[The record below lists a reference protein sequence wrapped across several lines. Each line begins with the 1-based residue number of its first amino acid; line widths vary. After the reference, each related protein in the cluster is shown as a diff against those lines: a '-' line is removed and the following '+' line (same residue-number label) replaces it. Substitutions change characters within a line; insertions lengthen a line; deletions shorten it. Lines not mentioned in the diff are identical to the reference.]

1 MSLNYG
7 VGLDVSPL
15 ERDAQ
20 RANQLFKNIGDNAQ
34 AQANRIDIQ
43 FRNAFA
49 FAGGSAAA
57 SLFVKQLIDVRGEF
71 QQLEIAFTTMLKSK
85 ERSDKLMQDVSNFA
99 ATTPFDLKQVA
110 AGTKQLLAYG
120 FAAENITDNLSMIG
134 NVASGVGSQIG
145 DLIYLYG
152 TLKASGR
159 VTQMDI
165 NQFAGRGIPIYEELA
180 KVLGVTREEVRGFV
194 SDGKVGF
201 EQIEKAFKGMTG
213 EGGIFYNLMQEQSKS
228 ITGQMSNLGDAVD
241 KMMNKIG
248 ESSQGTITGAIG
260 IAQDL
265 VANYETV
272 GKVIGGLVTTYGAYK
287 AAVIVLTTVQK
298 VNTMIQLESALAGRA
313 LSISQG
319 LQAIATKQL
328 SAATLAL
335 NKAMLA
341 NPYVLVAT
349 ALVAVTAAMW
359 AFGDSASEA
368 EKVQSSLNDRMNQ
381 QRSITDKG
389 SQMIKDNIE
398 IIKNETSTQKE
409 KLNALIEL
417 QTIYPQMFKN
427 LDIEKVKTIE
437 LTDAVK
443 GYKQARE
450 SMIKRSD
457 KNDLNEVSFLLS
469 SANKTDTTTTWNPE
483 DKKRVESYLGD
494 KAKWYMGGNDLYEL
508 LKVEQ
513 KALLSKI
520 DKETKAT
527 NASKFI
533 SGISGF
539 TDEQIEQEIK
549 KRELLVSKIG
559 KSKSVGKLD
568 GLGAYSK
575 DELNSQLA
583 SLKAESEKRKIEKTT
598 GAKDLDDAN
607 KLLKDKMI
615 ERSKILTSKLAP
627 ADREKQLKDI
637 DEQIDSVN
645 KKIKLLGGKSTKET
659 NKEDSDAKKKAQA
672 NADLELKI
680 KNDKINNDLA
690 VRQSEIDKQNALA
703 SSMKDG
709 FEKRKAILDV
719 EHQQMLLDI
728 ERKGQE
734 LVEKQQ
740 QSERSEWEKNGSKGV
755 FKPKTTGVS
764 DLSGQN
770 SAILGNYTQTVNI
783 QYLSNKEAFIKDL
796 SDTYMSFDQQRKQA
810 NDKFLSDANA
820 LVSEFSGDELTQKLN
835 KLNEDHKNALQQINE
850 DEVNSVSRTSDLLVQ
865 LFTDSS
871 TKSVEELKKVATEA
885 ETLLNYLKNTDAEN
899 ITSQKIGGKT
909 FSKSELTS
917 MKSDKGFM
925 SDLGNQVKDVKNTA
939 GSADKVF
946 GTFGSNLKKTF
957 DLFKGGKK
965 SVGET
970 KDGIDALSGAF
981 GTLSS
986 FSGQAVGL
994 LESMSKEEGDAAS
1007 SAAKSI
1013 GAVMDV
1019 AGSTL
1024 QGFQQGGIV
1033 GGAVAFAMSVATKIF
1048 AAEKAHQQA
1057 LLEIQNE
1064 KNAQQKEYN
1073 DLLLKQNELLERSET
1088 IFGKDAFGSALG
1100 YAKVADNMLNAAN
1113 KANAS
1118 LYSAK
1123 VVTGSHKTGLFGWGG
1138 EKKEYTAMLSVYP
1151 GLIDGQG
1158 KLNKEMAESI
1168 LNNRKLDSTSKAAL
1182 EAALKYAQE
1191 YDDALTQLNDYL
1203 TSVFGSLGADMMTAI
1218 TDNLGDTKSALDD
1231 FADSAA
1237 GTIEKLMTDIAYSM
1251 FFADKFKALS
1261 DSVLAVQKDAEMTP
1275 EQKAAK
1281 ETELLGEFYKNIG
1294 NDVEAANKF
1303 LKDSKDA
1310 AAAAGFD
1317 LWEESRKGAKKGI
1330 ATASQESVDE
1340 NNGRLTVIQGHTF
1353 MINENTASIK
1363 SDMALLRE
1371 NSSVALRHL
1380 AGIETNTARLEAVES
1395 AVVSIKSGIDTIN
1408 MKGVKLQ

>member
-7 VGLDVSPL
+7 IGLDTSQM
-15 ERDAQ
+15 ERDVQ
-20 RANQLFKNIGDNAQ
+20 KANQLFKKVGDHAENE
-34 AQANRIDIQ
+34 ANRISEVFGIGK
-43 FRNAFA
+43 RTI
-49 FAGGSAAA
+49 AGLFSAAA
-57 SLFVKQLIDVRGEF
+57 AEQFVSKLIDVRGEF

-85 ERSDKLMQDVSNFA
+85 EKADKLLADVTKFA
-99 ATTPFDLKQVA
+99 STTPFDLQQVA
-110 AGTKQLLAYG
+110 TGTKQLLAYG
-120 FAAENITDNLSMIG
+120 FAADSIQDNLSMIG

-180 KVLGVTREEVRGFV
+180 KVLETNVSQVRNLV
-194 SDGKVGF
+194 SEGKVGF
-201 EQIEKAFKGMTG
+201 PQIEKAFQNMTN
-213 EGGIFYNLMQEQSKS
+213 EGGMFYNLMQEQSKS
-228 ITGQMSNLGDAVD
+228 LSGQMSNLGDTISKAF
-241 KMMNKIG
+241 NEIG
-248 ESSQGTITGAIG
+248 KSQEGVLSEG
-260 IAQDL
+260 ISGVSYL
-265 VANYETV
+265 VENYQEV
-272 GKVIGGLVTTYGAYK
+272 GKLIGGLVITYGAYK
-287 AAVIVLTTVQK
+287 ASVMALTAINQVYTASKVGMTTAEVAHYVAISATDKAQK
-298 VNTMIQLESALAGRA
+298 LLN
-313 LSISQG
+313 
-319 LQAIATKQL
+319 ATILK
-328 SAATLAL
+328 
-335 NKAMLA
+335 NPYMLA
-341 NPYVLVAT
+341 AA
-349 ALVAVTAAMW
+349 ALVTLGYGMFKLVTYQT
-359 AFGDSASEA
+359 EA
-368 EKVQSSLNDRMNQ
+368 EKAQSKLNESFKKNNTEIATEKVQIDTLFARLKAAKKGTEEYDAAKKAIFSKYGEYLKNLGDENTALKNIDAAYRAVSESATKAARARGLASANEQASADYVNKQAGILDKIKSEIESIYGKDSKKSLDIFFQIKPLVQSG
-381 QRSITDKG
+381 KG
-389 SQMIKDNIE
+389 
-398 IIKNETSTQKE
+398 
-409 KLNALIEL
+409 
-417 QTIYPQMFKN
+417 
-427 LDIEKVKTIE
+427 LD
-437 LTDAVK
+437 
-443 GYKQARE
+443 
-450 SMIKRSD
+450 SFSD
-457 KNDLNEVSFLLS
+457 KFLKQFDIIDTQAKQYQGKYDPKNRLKDLITEGVLAKKTFEDV
-469 SANKTDTTTTWNPE
+469 NKE
-483 DKKRVESYLGD
+483 
-494 KAKWYMGGNDLYEL
+494 AEL
-508 LKVEQ
+508 LFGE
-513 KALLSKI
+513 SP
-520 DKETKAT
+520 TKPT
-527 NASKFI
+527 N
-533 SGISGF
+533 
-539 TDEQIEQEIK
+539 
-549 KRELLVSKIG
+549 
-559 KSKSVGKLD
+559 
-568 GLGAYSK
+568 
-575 DELNSQLA
+575 
-583 SLKAESEKRKIEKTT
+583 
-598 GAKDLDDAN
+598 
-607 KLLKDKMI
+607 
-615 ERSKILTSKLAP
+615 
-627 ADREKQLKDI
+627 QLKDGDTKTEGGVDYI
-637 DEQIDSVN
+637 Y
-645 KKIKLLGGKSTKET
+645 KGGKWVVIPKTQTKEELE
-659 NKEDSDAKKKAQA
+659 KAKKTAQEK
-672 NADLELKI
+672 ADLELQI
-680 KNDKINNDLA
+680 KNNSIKSGFEQ
-690 VRQSEIDKQNALA
+690 RQAELDKQNATTNA
-703 SSMKDG
+703 MQDG
-709 FEKRKAILDV
+709 FLKQKQIIEDDHNQK
-719 EHQQMLLDI
+719 LLDI
-728 ERKGQE
+728 ERRTQE

-740 QSERSEWEKNGSKGV
+740 KEERLLWEADGSKGV
-755 FKPKTTGVS
+755 FKPKTTNS
-764 DLSGQN
+764 DQLDN
-770 SAILGNYTQTVNI
+770 ENKNLLGTWKQTVEISFVSNREKLLKDLNDT
-783 QYLSNKEAFIKDL
+783 YLSFTEKRREIDSKFTNDETILKETFA
-796 SDTYMSFDQQRKQA
+796 
-810 NDKFLSDANA
+810 
-820 LVSEFSGDELTQKLN
+820 GDVLTEKLN

-850 DEVNSVSRTSDLLVQ
+850 DEVNSVARTSDLLVQ

-885 ETLLNYLKNTDAEN
+885 ETLLNYLKNTSTEN

-1371 NSSVALRHL
+1371 NSGAALRHL